1 MNWDKFWYEAEAV
14 GATVGATIMGGP
26 EAGAATA
33 MYYKGKMDKAEARKE
48 RKNHFVNL
56 RNSATRAGFNPLT
69 VLYAT
74 GGGGYGQYVGLIS
87 RNPLGDALVAG
98 SNAYTAGAARREQM
112 AHDVDMSERAY
123 ANEKSLQRMR
133 EKAQIKLTRLQQDA
147 LGDDLSPKSQPLY
160 HKDGT
165 PMLDDEG
172 NQIFS
177 HEMGREAQPKWIM
190 VRDQVTKE
198 LYPYPNPELA
208 DIGPT
213 EMAMFMAMQPVFQAI
228 SRDGGTGSFK
238 LPGWMGSFGNLEMG
252 IPADPAGIKDIRYPN
267 QNNAPRGFTFSRN

>member
-1 MNWDKFWYEAEAV
+1 MNWDQFWYEAEAV

-33 MYYKGKMDKAEARKE
+33 MYYKGKMDKAEAKKE

-69 VLYAT
+69 ALYAT

-112 AHDVDMSERAY
+112 VHDVDMSERSY

-133 EKAQIKLTRLQQDA
+133 EKAEIKLTRLQQEA
-147 LGDDLSPKSQPLY
+147 LEPETKVYLY
-160 HKDGT
+160 NKDGSPQLNPYGQHMFVDDKAAEVFPAYQGYMT
-165 PMLDDEG
+165 GDGKQFSAPHEQLLDMGFGGLAAATATIKTGPMIEMSDKAPTAFRYPKLFQTSDG
-172 NQIFS
+172 NWTRGEPIGWPSIGQFFT
-177 HEMGREAQPKWIM
+177 QPKIQ
-190 VRDQVTKE
+190 R
-198 LYPYPNPELA
+198 
-208 DIGPT
+208 
-213 EMAMFMAMQPVFQAI
+213 
-228 SRDGGTGSFK
+228 
-238 LPGWMGSFGNLEMG
+238 
-252 IPADPAGIKDIRYPN
+252 
-267 QNNAPRGFTFSRN
+267 